1 MAEAN
6 HSSTMVLS
14 GRSTRLAEQEP
25 PPTENGV
32 AMNAP
37 EQEPTERRA
46 GSLEAKRLAI
56 AVLSAGACIAVAAIA
71 VALWLLF

>member
-1 MAEAN
+1 
-6 HSSTMVLS
+6 
-14 GRSTRLAEQEP
+14 
-25 PPTENGV
+25 
-32 AMNAP
+32 MNAP

-46 GSLEAKRLAI
+46 GSLEAKRLAV